1 MADKETNK
9 ANWTFLTNHA
19 HVLLCIAK
27 NRNCRLRDIADV
39 VGITERAVHRI
50 VSDLTEA
57 GYVDVQRD
65 GRCNVYE
72 THPEKNLRLAL
83 LEAADGTIG
92 SPFDRLVL
100 YCYHYDPSS
109 RRYAPVAMNI
119 MRVGGGVTVVALGL
133 TLGMLW
139 ARETVRRGKKEKR
152 DANA

>member
-1 MADKETNK
+1 MGRPA
-9 ANWTFLTNHA
+9 AAAGWHFLTGREEQIHA
-19 HVLLCIAK
+19 LADAVGFRYALDPETGEYAHAATVMVASPDGMLVRYLYGIEYPAK
-27 NRNCRLRDIADV
+27 R
-39 VGITERAVHRI
+39 
-50 VSDLTEA
+50 
-57 GYVDVQRD
+57 
-65 GRCNVYE
+65 
-72 THPEKNLRLAL
+72 LRLAL

-133 TLGMLW
+133 TLGLLW
-139 ARETVRRGKKEKR
+139 ARETVRRGTKEKR